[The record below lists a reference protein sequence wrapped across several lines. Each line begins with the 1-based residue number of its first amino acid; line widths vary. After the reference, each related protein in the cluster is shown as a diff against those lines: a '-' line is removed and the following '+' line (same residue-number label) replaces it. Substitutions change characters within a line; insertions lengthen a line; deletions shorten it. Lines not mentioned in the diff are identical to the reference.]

1 MRNKGIVAIVLSL
14 QNTNRQRNKLTVN
27 QGGRL
32 VVTMAIIV
40 RGGIA
45 NRSNSGVVD
54 PGLEHHDELRV
65 QRLRERVEQRRCG

>member
-1 MRNKGIVAIVLSL
+1 M
-14 QNTNRQRNKLTVN
+14 N

-40 RGGIA
+40 RGGVAI
-45 NRSNSGVVD
+45 RSNSGVVD

-65 QRLRERVEQRRCG
+65 QRLRERVGQRRCC